1 MTESKGQVK
10 CNWENR
16 YK

>member
-1 MTESKGQVK
+1 MTESKGHVK